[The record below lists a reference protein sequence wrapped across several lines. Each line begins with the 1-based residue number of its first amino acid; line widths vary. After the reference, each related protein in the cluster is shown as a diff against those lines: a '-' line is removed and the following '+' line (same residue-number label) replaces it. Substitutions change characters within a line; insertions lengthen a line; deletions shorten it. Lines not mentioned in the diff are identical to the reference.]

1 MTAQDYRVPESIDR
15 VRQRALIVGV
25 IGLLVCILGLIR
37 SPERFYPSYL
47 LAFIFVLG
55 LSLGSLGLLMLQHL
69 TGGNWGIIIRRPLE
83 SATRALP
90 LLAVLFIPIFFGMKY
105 LYAAWLG
112 APPSGEGALSEFQ
125 RSYLTPN
132 GFRDVVARE
141 LIEPVYTFSNGPQP
155 LRVYRREDVERLA
168 AGRRMYA
175 ETEPRLRVAMGLKRA
190 EQAKLP
196 GTLRRGEW

>member
-1 MTAQDYRVPESIDR
+1 MSQHPGR
-15 VRQRALIVGV
+15 RATD
-25 IGLLVCILGLIR
+25 
-37 SPERFYPSYL
+37 
-47 LAFIFVLG
+47 
-55 LSLGSLGLLMLQHL
+55 GS
-69 TGGNWGIIIRRPLE
+69 
-83 SATRALP
+83 
-90 LLAVLFIPIFFGMKY
+90 
-105 LYAAWLG
+105 
-112 APPSGEGALSEFQ
+112 PSGGMVLAANAARILN
-125 RSYLTPN
+125 LTPN
-132 GFRDVVARE
+132 GFRDVVARG